1 VTGAFARPVRAAAAA
16 ALIAFA
22 TLAGPAA
29 AAQTGTGPAAAQTGT
44 GPAAARIAVNRD
56 FLIGSWSDA
65 GDCSVTV
72 AFVADGTFATP
83 DGDQGVWSLSG
94 DSLTL
99 TGAAGTRI
107 VTIIP
112 IDRDTME
119 VVGENGSHDRSTRC
133 AGDLFDARR
142 FA

>member
-1 VTGAFARPVRAAAAA
+1 MRAHAKPVRSAAAA
-16 ALIAFA
+16 ALIALA
-22 TLAGPAA
+22 TFAGPAG
-29 AAQTGTGPAAAQTGT
+29 AAQTATGPG
-44 GPAAARIAVNRD
+44 AARIAVNRD

-72 AFVADGTFATP
+72 AFVGDGTFATA
-83 DGDQGVWSLSG
+83 DGDQGVWSLTG

-119 VVGENGSHDRSTRC
+119 VVGENGAHDRTTRC

-142 FA
+142 IA

>member
-1 VTGAFARPVRAAAAA
+1 VIRTLAGPVRTAAAA
-16 ALIAFA
+16 ALIAFL
-22 TLAGPAA
+22 TLAGPAG
-29 AAQTGTGPAAAQTGT
+29 AAQPGPAPGAG
-44 GPAAARIAVNRD
+44 RIAVNRD

-72 AFVADGTFATP
+72 AFVADGTFATA

-119 VVGENGSHDRSTRC
+119 VVGENGAHDRSTRC

>member
-1 VTGAFARPVRAAAAA
+1 MKGAFAKPVRTAAAA

-22 TLAGPAA
+22 TLAGPAGY
-29 AAQTGTGPAAAQTGT
+29 AQAPAPG
-44 GPAAARIAVNRD
+44 AARIAVNRD
-56 FLIGSWSDA
+56 FLIGSWTDG
-65 GDCSVTV
+65 GDCSTTV
-72 AFVADGTFATP
+72 AFVGDGTFATA

-94 DSLTL
+94 DTLTL
-99 TGAAGTRI
+99 TGAAGTRV

-119 VVGENGSHDRSTRC
+119 VVGENGAHDRTTRC

>member
-1 VTGAFARPVRAAAAA
+1 VIRAFARPVRAAAAA
-16 ALIAFA
+16 VLIAFA
-22 TLAGPAA
+22 TLAAPAG
-29 AAQTGTGPAAAQTGT
+29 AAQTGTGPVADAG
-44 GPAAARIAVNRD
+44 RIAVNRD
-56 FLIGSWSDA
+56 FLIGNWSDA

-72 AFVADGTFATP
+72 AFVADGTFATA

-119 VVGENGSHDRSTRC
+119 VVGENGAHDRTTRC

>member
-1 VTGAFARPVRAAAAA
+1 VTRAIAKPVRAAAAA

-22 TLAGPAA
+22 TLAGPAGF
-29 AAQTGTGPAAAQTGT
+29 AQIPGSG
-44 GPAAARIAVNRD
+44 AARIAVNRD
-56 FLIGSWSDA
+56 FLIGSWTDG
-65 GDCSVTV
+65 GDCSTTV
-72 AFVADGTFATP
+72 AFVGDGTFATA
-83 DGDQGVWSLSG
+83 DGDQGVWSLNG
-94 DSLTL
+94 DTLTL
-99 TGAAGTRI
+99 TGAAGTRV

-119 VVGENGSHDRSTRC
+119 VVGENGAHDRTTRC